1 MTRMSNGSTDR
12 GCDKL
17 VKQQGA
23 GTLAAPTPCSF
34 NQPPCRLAGG
44 DVVRDGGTDA
54 APTWLGC
61 VLLGR
66 GIAGRDVQRRWQTIS
81 VDAIVAGRSLDHRG
95 RLPPWATTTARRQRR
110 IGIEDRLRPLL
121 QILPRRNRFGA
132 MLAGYFGLWLESRLR
147 LIERVVAL
155 RIPFGAIGGTRIAVV
170 AIVLTTGTLAP
181 LSTRLVATPL
191 ARAILSFRALLP
203 LRAFLPLGLPFRA
216 LLPLGTLRPF
226 ETLLPLG
233 RSVATVLPLGIAL
246 LAGTDRLTLVAI
258 FVVAIEILRGAAL
271 LRLILEPAA
280 LVAQHPEIMVGELEI
295 IFGVHPVA
303 LTLRIRREVLVLLVK
318 LVRIAAR
325 AIVDA
330 IAVVGTTLTA
340 LTRAA
345 TVVAAA
351 ATVATATAPSLLLP
365 IIDQACRPLP
375 VTLFQRC
382 SGLSGRS
389 PCPT

>member
-1 MTRMSNGSTDR
+1 M
-12 GCDKL
+12 L
-17 VKQQGA
+17 
-23 GTLAAPTPCSF
+23 
-34 NQPPCRLAGG
+34 GG
-44 DVVRDGGTDA
+44 D
-54 APTWLGC
+54 
-61 VLLGR
+61 
-66 GIAGRDVQRRWQTIS
+66 
-81 VDAIVAGRSLDHRG
+81 
-95 RLPPWATTTARRQRR
+95 
-110 IGIEDRLRPLL
+110 
-121 QILPRRNRFGA
+121 
-132 MLAGYFGLWLESRLR
+132 FGLWRESCLR

-155 RIPFGAIGGTRIAVV
+155 RIHCRAIGSTRIAIV

-181 LSTRLVATPL
+181 LDTRLVATPL
-191 ARAILSFRALLP
+191 TRTILSVRALLP
-203 LRAFLPLGLPFRA
+203 LRALGLPFRTF
-216 LLPLGTLRPF
+216 LPF
-226 ETLLPLG
+226 ETLLPLD

-246 LAGTDRLTLVAI
+246 LADADRLTLVTI
-258 FVVAIEILRGAAL
+258 FVVAVEVLRGAAL

-280 LVAQHPEIMVGELEI
+280 LIAQHPEIMVGELEI

-325 AIVDA
+325 AVIDT

-345 TVVAAA
+345 TIVAAA

-382 SGLSGRS
+382 SGLFGRS

>member
-1 MTRMSNGSTDR
+1 M
-12 GCDKL
+12 L
-17 VKQQGA
+17 
-23 GTLAAPTPCSF
+23 
-34 NQPPCRLAGG
+34 GG
-44 DVVRDGGTDA
+44 D
-54 APTWLGC
+54 
-61 VLLGR
+61 
-66 GIAGRDVQRRWQTIS
+66 
-81 VDAIVAGRSLDHRG
+81 
-95 RLPPWATTTARRQRR
+95 
-110 IGIEDRLRPLL
+110 
-121 QILPRRNRFGA
+121 
-132 MLAGYFGLWLESRLR
+132 FGLWRESCLR

-155 RIPFGAIGGTRIAVV
+155 RIHCRAIGSTRIAIV

-181 LSTRLVATPL
+181 LDTRLVATPL
-191 ARAILSFRALLP
+191 TRTILSFRALLP
-203 LRAFLPLGLPFRA
+203 LRALLALGLPFRTF
-216 LLPLGTLRPF
+216 LPF
-226 ETLLPLG
+226 ETLLPLD

-246 LAGTDRLTLVAI
+246 LAGADRLTLVTI
-258 FVVAIEILRGAAL
+258 FVVAVEVLRGAAL
-271 LRLILEPAA
+271 LRLILEPAT
-280 LVAQHPEIMVGELEI
+280 LIAQHPEIMVGELEI

-325 AIVDA
+325 AVIDT

-345 TVVAAA
+345 TIVAAA

-382 SGLSGRS
+382 SGLFGRS